1 MCIIIITIIIII
13 STVRYWA
20 QHTLA
25 WRRIL
30 KCDWF
35 IAGSA
40 VVVDLVIYVD
50 PVRCVVSTLPFHA
63 LHFPYCFVLALFGRS
78 MHVAI
83 PDRDCMHVALPDRD
97 CMHVAIPD
105 RDCMHVAIPDRDS
118 MHVAI
123 PDRYSIH
130 VAILDVDCM
139 HVAIPD
145 RDSMHVAILDRDKVV
160 TTTTAT
166 TTVTVVTSFLSVVVV
181 TIFVLCSGHFFPPC
195 SGGHD
200 LCPLQ
205 WSLLSTL

>member
-1 MCIIIITIIIII
+1 M
-13 STVRYWA
+13 RYWA

-83 PDRDCMHVALPDRD
+83 PDRD
-97 CMHVAIPD
+97 
-105 RDCMHVAIPDRDS
+105 
-118 MHVAI
+118 
-123 PDRYSIH
+123 
-130 VAILDVDCM
+130 
-139 HVAIPD
+139 
-145 RDSMHVAILDRDKVV
+145 SMHVAILDRDKVV

-200 LCPLQ
+200 LCPFC
-205 WSLLSTL
+205 SITHDPVLL